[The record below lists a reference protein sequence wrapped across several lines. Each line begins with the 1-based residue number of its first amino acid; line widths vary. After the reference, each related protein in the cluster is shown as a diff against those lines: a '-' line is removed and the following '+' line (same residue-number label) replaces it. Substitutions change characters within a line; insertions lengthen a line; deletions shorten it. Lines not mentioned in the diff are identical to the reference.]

1 MRACTVAVVVSEP
14 VRITVKVAVA
24 VDSGS
29 CRSANASVKPRAESS
44 STMVTRTADVVPIRP
59 VRAPLVTLVICSRRL
74 SGPSAVVSAVAA
86 TWIVWVVTPG
96 AKTIVAGAGGV
107 SVKSDA
113 AAESSVTVTTA
124 VAVSVSAPVRVN
136 VRVVLVP
143 SATLA
148 VAAANATLA
157 ALPSSA
163 RISATLGDSSWIT
176 RSRTVLSAP

>member
-1 MRACTVAVVVSEP
+1 M
-14 VRITVKVAVA
+14 
-24 VDSGS
+24 
-29 CRSANASVKPRAESS
+29 
-44 STMVTRTADVVPIRP
+44 
-59 VRAPLVTLVICSRRL
+59 
-74 SGPSAVVSAVAA
+74 
-86 TWIVWVVTPG
+86 TPG

-107 SVKSDA
+107 SVKSAA
-113 AAESSVTVTTA
+113 AAESSVTVTIA
-124 VAVSVSAPVRVN
+124 VAVSVSAPARVN

-176 RSRTVLSAP
+176 RSRTVLFGAVSCSAMVSSDSRAASALTFTTKVCWATPGGKVRVPVGRHEIGGGRGAADRLEADGHRALQVATSPDGDGRLAAFRHGEDRLE